1 MPGPVHQII
10 THPPN
15 WPAQQRSA
23 LYTKAHSLFSSHCC
37 LNNTEMFPFL
47 QQQVWAVVGSG
58 APLISRR
65 LKAGWGLMSCRS
77 QLPEILQA
85 CTRSLDPLLSSF
97 SDLLLSAGLASE
109 SIHPTQEEIG
119 EVGQDEME
127 VESLSSFALKCPC
140 STPHTRGFREPGY
153 IEISL
158 RCRVFRYI
166 QNVNRRSTWNC
177 VLQGN
182 KSFFS
187 LRSLPLY
194 QGKPGSSQYVR
205 FK

>member
-1 MPGPVHQII
+1 
-10 THPPN
+10 
-15 WPAQQRSA
+15 
-23 LYTKAHSLFSSHCC
+23 
-37 LNNTEMFPFL
+37 MFLFL
-47 QQQVWAVVGSG
+47 QQQVCLVVGSG

-65 LKAGWGLMSCRS
+65 LKAGWDLMSCRS

-85 CTRSLDPLLSSF
+85 CTHSLSRFLSSF

-140 STPHTRGFREPGY
+140 STPHTQGFSRAGIY
-153 IEISL
+153 WNFFL

-166 QNVNRRSTWNC
+166 QNVNS

-187 LRSLPLY
+187 PLRE
-194 QGKPGSSQYVR
+194 GKPGSSQYVR
-205 FK
+205 FKQNRVTLAESCNMCAPCVGCQFPLNTVCFLV